1 MERLLYS
8 QATNDG
14 FNEFSIKNT
23 WRKLLASERQ
33 MFLLAHRPS
42 SGDERGETS
51 AVRRLKKNASR
62 TVALK
67 L

>member
-1 MERLLYS
+1 
-8 QATNDG
+8 
-14 FNEFSIKNT
+14 
-23 WRKLLASERQ
+23 

-51 AVRRLKKNASR
+51 AVRRIKKNASR

-67 L
+67 LQIRSSQGENKLCDLIFQYIQEKN